1 MNWPLSLLIALIT
14 GMVGLLVSGFT
25 ANACVDWYHISSREG
40 ASGFFVIGLA
50 LLGGIASGLIGL
62 IIARVV
68 SAGADPSFGKA
79 LAVSLGL
86 VLGIGGLVAV
96 ACHGLADIP
105 PTLEG
110 EELRL
115 EVEIRLPLDQ
125 KTSPKELK
133 GEPRLELGSV
143 VNQTRRASRTGELK
157 VAQAR
162 LEDGRWVLPGEVLL
176 FTSRGQRSLDAR
188 IGDDVLAGFLV
199 PVPAHPGQEH
209 EQWSDWGPR
218 PPADS
223 PPWPDT
229 QPSYRFRV
237 QRIPPPPPPPTLEE
251 QAAAKDAAEQAIF
264 DAIPSG
270 APIQEWLPYTPEWQ
284 HERRRSAAME
294 RITSREGYAAELGN
308 LMLGE
313 DVRQAE
319 AALRFI
325 GQLPSP
331 DAALVTAVTA
341 AGRDLVL
348 RCKKVNASTVEEDPH
363 YEGAADLSLRFS
375 AWMVAVRALR
385 ERNLGDFLPEL
396 GEILE
401 LSRVRTDSQAM
412 QQDVRRVASY
422 YLKTWVG
429 VEPLPGDPPPR

>member
-14 GMVGLLVSGFT
+14 GVVGLLLSGFT

-40 ASGFFVIGLA
+40 AAGIFVIGLA
-50 LLGGIASGLIGL
+50 LLGGIASGVVGL

-68 SAGADPSFGKA
+68 AAGTDPGFGKA

-86 VLGIGGLVAV
+86 VLGIGGLVAL

-115 EVEIRLPLDQ
+115 EVEIRLPVDQ

-133 GEPRLELGSV
+133 GEPHFELGSV

-157 VAQAR
+157 VAQSR

-188 IGDDVLAGFLV
+188 IGDEALAGFLV
-199 PVPAHPGQEH
+199 PLPAHPGQEH

-218 PPADS
+218 PPSGS

-237 QRIPPPPPPPTLEE
+237 QRIPPPPPPPTLEDR
-251 QAAAKDAAEQAIF
+251 ATAKDAAEQALF
-264 DAIPSG
+264 DAIPPG
-270 APIQEWLPYTPEWQ
+270 APIQEWLPYTPAWQ
-284 HERRRSAAME
+284 NERRRSIAME
-294 RITSREGYAAELGN
+294 RITGKEGYVAELGN

-325 GQLPSP
+325 GEHPSP
-331 DAALVTAVTA
+331 DAALVPEVTA
-341 AGRDLVL
+341 AGRDLVI
-348 RCKKVNASTVEEDPH
+348 RCKKVNASTVEDDPG
-363 YEGAADLSLRFS
+363 YEGAADLSLRFTS
-375 AWMVAVRALR
+375 WMVAVRALR
-385 ERNLGDFLPEL
+385 GRNLGDFLPEL

-401 LSRVRTDSQAM
+401 LSRVRTDSRVM

-422 YLKTWVG
+422 YLKTWAG
-429 VEPLPGDPPPR
+429 VEPLPGDPPPQ